1 MLISIHI
8 VCVNKHIVC
17 VNKHTYSF
25 FLFLH
30 CFLYYFYLTNLHT
43 VCVNKHTYIIFRFCT
58 ERCDPP
64 HERCRRQPAT
74 GMGNS
79 RIGSIRRRL
88 CSKCLYIS
96 DDLPQPDGVMAC
108 PKRRHASPGCG
119 PVTDGAA
126 AGTWRRGTD
135 ASGLHGVDVSLGLA
149 RMLLPGVLMGG
160 PDTTGWCCGMS
171 EEAARVSGAWPP
183 SRTAPPPAPGGG

>member
-8 VCVNKHIVC
+8 VCVNKHIVSIHI
-17 VNKHTYSF
+17 VF

-30 CFLYYFYLTNLHT
+30 CFLYYYYLTNLHT

-79 RIGSIRRRL
+79 RIGSIRRGL

-108 PKRRHASPGCG
+108 PKRRHASPVRG
-119 PVTDGAA
+119 PPHGRRRRRHLEGA
-126 AGTWRRGTD
+126 TD
-135 ASGLHGVDVSLGLA
+135 ASCLHGVDVA
-149 RMLLPGVLMGG
+149 MGYG
-160 PDTTGWCCGMS
+160 PDVTPRCS
-171 EEAARVSGAWPP
+171 SGP
-183 SRTAPPPAPGGG
+183 T

>member
-8 VCVNKHIVC
+8 
-17 VNKHTYSF
+17 
-25 FLFLH
+25 
-30 CFLYYFYLTNLHT
+30 

-79 RIGSIRRRL
+79 RIGSIRRGL
-88 CSKCLYIS
+88 CSKCSYIS
-96 DDLPQPDGVMAC
+96 DDLPQPDGVMPC
-108 PKRRHASPGCG
+108 PKRRHASPRCG

-126 AGTWRRGTD
+126 AGTWTRRTD
-135 ASGLHGVDVSLGLA
+135 ASGLHGVDVSVGLA
-149 RMLLPGVLMGG
+149 RMLLPGVSMGG
-160 PDTTGWCCGMS
+160 PDTTGWRGPLVK
-171 EEAARVSGAWPP
+171 ARPCKVKGLDLVVNR
-183 SRTAPPPAPGGG
+183 SRVRGDGGPGG

>member
-8 VCVNKHIVC
+8 V
-17 VNKHTYSF
+17 F

-30 CFLYYFYLTNLHT
+30 CFLYYYYLTNLHT

-79 RIGSIRRRL
+79 RIGSIRRGL

-96 DDLPQPDGVMAC
+96 DDLPQPDGVMPC
-108 PKRRHASPGCG
+108 PKRRHTSPGRG
-119 PVTDGAA
+119 PPNGRRRHRHLEGGNGRIGST
-126 AGTWRRGTD
+126 RRGC
-135 ASGLHGVDVSLGLA
+135 SCRFGPECCSQVSLCADL
-149 RMLLPGVLMGG
+149 
-160 PDTTGWCCGMS
+160 TQ
-171 EEAARVSGAWPP
+171 
-183 SRTAPPPAPGGG
+183 PGGEAHWSKHVCGKSKG